1 MTAERDARL
10 TWLLVLLHWSGAF
23 GKTWRKGKGKA
34 AAEIARLVSLQTQ
47 VSQVAL
53 HTPPPLLLFPTHA
66 LLRRFVD
73 AQGQL
78 PATVGSG
85 DVATRILEAW
95 VEPAGPKPLT
105 VMELSE
111 DLDNLA
117 KSASAIGKAAERKP
131 GASPSSKTSGGKKK
145 MLQVDEVMALVIG
158 SLLASQ

>member
-1 MTAERDARL
+1 
-10 TWLLVLLHWSGAF
+10 
-23 GKTWRKGKGKA
+23 
-34 AAEIARLVSLQTQ
+34 
-47 VSQVAL
+47 
-53 HTPPPLLLFPTHA
+53 
-66 LLRRFVD
+66 VD

>member
-1 MTAERDARL
+1 MAAGAS
-10 TWLLVLLHWSGAF
+10 VLLHRSGAF
-23 GKTWRKGKGKA
+23 GKTWRKGKAKA
-34 AAEIARLVSLQTQ
+34 AAEIARLISLQEQ
-47 VSQVAL
+47 VSHIAR
-53 HTPPPLLLFPTHA
+53 HTPSLLLLFPAHA

-85 DVATRILEAW
+85 DVATRTLEAW

-111 DLDNLA
+111 DLDNMA
-117 KSASAIGKAAERKP
+117 KSASAISKAAEKKP
-131 GASPSSKTSGGKKK
+131 GASPSSKKSSGKKK